1 MAEKVKLAF
10 VGSGGIV
17 RSHLE
22 QGLKDFAD
30 VEFVGWCDL
39 NAETAA
45 ARRDQVGGHG
55 AIYRDAREMLDETKP
70 DAVYIMLP
78 PYAHGPAETLVIER
92 GIPFFVEKPVAIDM
106 TTARQVAEGVQ
117 KHGLLTAVGYM
128 NRYRKSVQRVRSIL
142 QDQKPVLMH
151 GGWLGGGPS
160 QSSPIWDWW
169 TRKEK
174 SGGQFTEQ
182 TTHTIDLARYLFGDV
197 KSVYAVP
204 IRERRQRPP
213 EFNIEDASMVQLT
226 FTNGAAANLYS
237 SCSTSLGGG
246 VSLTLWATDM
256 RAEFTG
262 WEHSVNISLP
272 DGEQVTIPG
281 GQNIFA
287 LEDRAFVDSVKAGK
301 NAGVLATYE
310 DGLHATAIA
319 CAANESMVTGKV
331 VAVKV

>member
-1 MAEKVKLAF
+1 MTEKVKLAF
-10 VGSGGIV
+10 IGAGGIV

-22 QGLKDFAD
+22 QGLKGFGD

-55 AIYRDAREMLDETKP
+55 AIYVDARQMLDETKP

-78 PYAHGPAETLVIER
+78 PYAHGPSEELVIER

-106 TTARQVAEGVQ
+106 ATARQVAEGVQ

-128 NRYRKSVQRVRSIL
+128 NRYRKSVQRVRGIL
-142 QDQKPVLMH
+142 QEQKPVLMH
-151 GGWLGGGPS
+151 GGWLGGGPK
-160 QSSPIWDWW
+160 QSSPIWSWW

-174 SGGQFTEQ
+174 SGGQFVEQ

-204 IRERRQRPP
+204 IRDRRMRPP

-226 FTNGAAANLYS
+226 FVSGAAANLYS

-272 DGEQVTIPG
+272 DGEQVSIPG
-281 GQNIFA
+281 EQNIFA
-287 LEDRAFVDSVKAGK
+287 LEDRAFVDSVKAGR
-301 NAGVLATYE
+301 NAGILATYE

-319 CAANESMVTGKV
+319 CAANESMVTGE
-331 VAVKV
+331 AVEVEV